1 MAYPNP
7 YNPYQPQYN
16 FTQPMPNQTFPSM
29 QQVVKVNGRNGAEA
43 YRMGANSSIL
53 LLDETEPIVW
63 LKQTDGAGYP
73 TITAYDIKLHQ
84 DLPPV
89 DLRSIEERI
98 TKLEEVMKNEPNT
111 ASNQRKFTNVEQ
123 NKANVANSSNPS
135 FRQSSTN
142 GRASYAE

>member
-16 FTQPMPNQTFPSM
+16 FNPPMPAQM
-29 QQVVKVNGRNGAEA
+29 LQQVVKVNGRNGAEA

-98 TKLEEVMKNEPNT
+98 TKIEEVLKNESNT
-111 ASNQRKFTNVEQ
+111 TSNQRKFTNVEQ
-123 NKANVANSSNPS
+123 NKANVSNSSNPS
-135 FRQSSTN
+135 FRQSSAN
-142 GRASYAE
+142 GRAGYAD

>member
-7 YNPYQPQYN
+7 YNPYQPQYS
-16 FTQPMPNQTFPSM
+16 FTQPMTNQPMPM

-43 YRMGANSSIL
+43 YRMGANSSVL
-53 LLDETEPIVW
+53 LLDESQPILW

-89 DLRSIEERI
+89 DLRAIEERI
-98 TKLEEVMKNEPNT
+98 AKIEEVLKNESNNT
-111 ASNQRKFTNVEQ
+111 STQRKLTNVEP
-123 NKANVANSSNPS
+123 NKANVTNGSNAS
-135 FRQSSTN
+135 FRQSTTN
-142 GRASYAE
+142 GRTGYAD